1 METTYDPPDD
11 GATGAILEICEIEVY
26 GTKKTTNKSIS
37 KIHKEGLLPFKMRDS
52 GGGCAESSPRE
63 RLVRSSNPSRDRPK
77 SLKQVVT
84 APLPNARY

>member
-26 GTKKTTNKSIS
+26 GTKKTPTNKSIS

-52 GGGCAESSPRE
+52 GGCGAVGRGLAPR
-63 RLVRSSNPSRDRPK
+63 
-77 SLKQVVT
+77 
-84 APLPNARY
+84 AAG

>member
-26 GTKKTTNKSIS
+26 GTKKNTNKSIS

-52 GGGCAESSPRE
+52 GGGGAVGREFAPR
-63 RLVRSSNPSRDRPK
+63 
-77 SLKQVVT
+77 
-84 APLPNARY
+84 AAG